1 MSSWIEGALEP
12 FAARILE
19 AAIKER
25 PRLAGVVPLP
35 NQNMA
40 RINSVEKFTAWLDQR
55 GFEDVSVSLHPLTL
69 TVDDAMA
76 WNLVMGSGWRTLL
89 PRDPEAIA
97 RVRRDFIKS
106 VGPRIEMNSD
116 AMIATASVP
125 RT

>member
-1 MSSWIEGALEP
+1 MEP
-12 FAARILE
+12 FAGRILE

-25 PRLAGVVPLP
+25 PRLAGVVPEA

-40 RINSVEKFTAWLDQR
+40 RVASAESLAAWLGER
-55 GFEDVSVSLHPLTL
+55 GLEDVSVTTHPLTL

-97 RVRRDFIKS
+97 RVRRDFIQS

-116 AMIATASVP
+116 ALIATASVP
-125 RT
+125 R